1 MDTKT
6 NPDSKNI
13 LKISGTIVNI
23 DNAIQGETWVKQEF
37 QIRTDDK
44 YPALISFIAFNTAQ
58 DQLSR
63 CKVDDKVMVYFNVNS
78 RQFTKDE
85 KTKWYTEVIAWKITI
100 DWKGGANA

>member
-1 MDTKT
+1 METKN
-6 NPDSKNI
+6 NPDQKNI

-44 YPALISFIAFNTAQ
+44 YPALVSFIAFNTAQ

-85 KTKWYTEVIAWKITI
+85 KTKYFTEVIAWKITI